1 MKKVLLAA
9 AAALLAGNPAQAQW
23 LITGVCDG
31 PVSPGGPKFAEIKNV
46 SGGPIDL
53 SVTNY
58 YLNYYASPNASTLN
72 TNDLNALTG
81 GATIADGE
89 FLVLYDT
96 SVQHFD
102 TVYPSPPSN
111 VTVVEGVMGINGD
124 DAVIVSTTADNT
136 GIIDTYG
143 DVGVEG
149 TGTGWEHLDSYA
161 IRISGP
167 ATTTWSAPQWNVGA
181 VNYFDTNNTAG
192 DVAAVFPLG
201 VNSSLPVELDSFSV
215 E

>member
-9 AAALLAGNPAQAQW
+9 AAALLAGNSAQAQW

-31 PVSPGGPKFAEIKNV
+31 PLSGGGPKQVEIKNT

-58 YLNYYASPNASTLN
+58 YVNYYTNGST
-72 TNDLNALTG
+72 TVQSSNDLNALTG
-81 GATIADGE
+81 GATIAAGE
-89 FLVLYDT
+89 FIVIYDSAVPFDAVYT
-96 SVQHFD
+96 SV
-102 TVYPSPPSN
+102 PSN
-111 VTVVEGVMGINGD
+111 VTALDGVLGINGD
-124 DAVIVSTTADNT
+124 DVVIVSTTVDNT

-143 DVGVEG
+143 DVGVDG
-149 TGTGWEHLDSYA
+149 TGLAWEHLDSYA
-161 IRISGP
+161 IRTSGP
-167 ATTTWSAPQWNVGA
+167 AATTWNAGQWNVGA

-192 DVAAVFPLG
+192 DVLAVFPLG
-201 VNSSLPVELDSFSV
+201 VNTSLPVELDSFGV